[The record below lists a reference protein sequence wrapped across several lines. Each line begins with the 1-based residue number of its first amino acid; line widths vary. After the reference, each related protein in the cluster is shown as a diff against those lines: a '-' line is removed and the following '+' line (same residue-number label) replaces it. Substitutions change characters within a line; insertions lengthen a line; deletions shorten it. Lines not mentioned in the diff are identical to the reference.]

1 MRVLPLNAVFAL
13 IVPALATLA
22 ACGGSDSTSIT
33 PTVTRVAVTG
43 PSTTLNVGQSTNLS
57 AAAYGATGTQI
68 TGAGAATWSTSA
80 ASVAS
85 VDQAGKVTGVGAG
98 SATITAA
105 ITNVKGTFTVTVV
118 NAPVPASKDTI
129 FTQPT
134 RWSPPFVTI
143 NVGGTVIFAFG
154 GGIQHNAIFNK
165 VAGAPADIGIFKD
178 QVFARTFNT
187 KGSFPFVCTIHDGMV
202 GEITVQ

>member
-1 MRVLPLNAVFAL
+1 MRVLPLNAVVAL
-13 IVPALATLA
+13 IAPALAILA
-22 ACGGSDSTSIT
+22 ACGGSDSTTVT

-43 PSTTLNVGQSTNLS
+43 PSTTLNVGQSTILS
-57 AAAYGATGTQI
+57 AAAFGTSGTQI
-68 TGAGAATWSTSA
+68 TGAGSAAWSSSA

-98 SATITAA
+98 SATITADIA
-105 ITNVKGTFTVTVV
+105 KVKGTFTLTVS
-118 NAPVPASKDTI
+118 APVLAAKDTI

-165 VAGAPADIGIFKD
+165 VTGAPADIGIFKD

>member
-1 MRVLPLNAVFAL
+1 MRVQQLTAVFAL
-13 IVPALATLA
+13 IVPVLAILA
-22 ACGGSDSTSIT
+22 ACGGSDSTTVT

-43 PSTTLNVGQSTNLS
+43 PSTTLNVGQSTILS
-57 AAAYGATGTQI
+57 ATAFGASGTQI
-68 TGAGAATWSTSA
+68 TGAGAAAWNSSA

-105 ITNVKGTFTVTVV
+105 IANVKGTFTLTVS
-118 NAPVPASKDTI
+118 APVLAAKDTI

-134 RWSPPFVTI
+134 RWLPPFVTI

-165 VAGAPADIGIFKD
+165 VAGAPLDIQNDKD
-178 QVFARTFNT
+178 KVFARTFNT
-187 KGSFPFVCTIHDGMV
+187 KGTFPFVCTIHDGMV